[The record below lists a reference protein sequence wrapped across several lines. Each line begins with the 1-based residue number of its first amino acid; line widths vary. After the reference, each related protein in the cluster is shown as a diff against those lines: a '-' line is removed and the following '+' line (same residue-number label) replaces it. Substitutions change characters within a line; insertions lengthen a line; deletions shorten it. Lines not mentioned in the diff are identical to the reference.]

1 MKDTLH
7 PICLVIAG
15 LGFLFLLRDL
25 KQNRRESSLILLS
38 LVYLSSALSFAI
50 SITPIWIR
58 IDSTLGI
65 TNIAVPLAQSCVILV
80 LVFQTS
86 VLAHWALP
94 AQKARRQIRLFGV
107 TGVAVIV
114 GLFVLFALLTPA
126 VQRTSDFSTYYVH
139 NPAYKAYLSLYMAA
153 YTTAEVYLGVV
164 CWRHARQASN
174 VWVVRGLRTI
184 TTGAVVVMGYC
195 AIRIGG
201 ILGDSF
207 GFSVARYRDIA
218 WFCGDVGALL
228 TLIGYFL
235 PTLMG
240 RVEGLRS
247 WSRDHY
253 ALWRLE
259 PLWRALQAAAPT
271 IALMPAPS
279 QIQELVRFRSVSF
292 LLYRR
297 VTEIRD
303 GMIELRP
310 YLDPR
315 VRAKAETWHREHGLQ
330 DPDLAA
336 AVTAEQISQGI
347 SSLMRGQNFTEPAEY
362 ADARLSIAT
371 TEEDMQAQLRIAAH
385 FTPPVVSTPKSQPSA
400 RAASQMG
407 GEQ

>member
-1 MKDTLH
+1 MKDILH
-7 PICLVIAG
+7 PICLIIAG
-15 LGFLFLLRDL
+15 LGFLLLLRDL
-25 KQNRRESSLILLS
+25 KKNSRDAALILLS

-58 IDSTLGI
+58 IDSTLGV

-94 AQKARRQIRLFGV
+94 AQEARRRTRLFGLA
-107 TGVAVIV
+107 GLAVIV
-114 GLFVLFALLTPA
+114 GMFVLFAFLTPA
-126 VQRTSDFSTYYVH
+126 VQRTSDFATYYVH
-139 NPAYKAYLSLYMAA
+139 DPAYKAYLTLYMAA
-153 YTTAEVYLGVV
+153 YTAAEIYLGVV
-164 CWRHARQASN
+164 CWRHARHAGN

-184 TTGAVVVMGYC
+184 TVGAVVIMGYC

-207 GFSVARYRDIA
+207 GFSVARFKDIA

-235 PTLMG
+235 PTLMEQ
-240 RVEGLRS
+240 VEDARS
-247 WSRDHY
+247 WSRDQY

-259 PLWRALQAAAPT
+259 PLWRALHAVAPT
-271 IALMPAPS
+271 IALMSPPS
-279 QIQELVRFRSVSF
+279 QWQELVRFRSVRF

-310 YLDPR
+310 YLDPQ
-315 VRAKAETWHREHGLQ
+315 VRAIAETRLAGQGLQ

-336 AVTAEQISQGI
+336 AVTAEQISQAI
-347 SSLMRGQNFTEPAEY
+347 SSLTRGQDFTEPAEY

-371 TEEDMQAQLRIAAH
+371 TQEDMQAQLRIAAH
-385 FTPPVVSTPKSQPSA
+385 FAPPAVSTPTAQRPARSA
-400 RAASQMG
+400 SRAG
-407 GEQ
+407 DEQ

>member
-1 MKDTLH
+1 MKDILH
-7 PICLVIAG
+7 PICLIIAG
-15 LGFLFLLRDL
+15 LGFLLLLRDL
-25 KQNRRESSLILLS
+25 KKNSRDAALILLS

-58 IDSTLGI
+58 IDSTLGV

-94 AQKARRQIRLFGV
+94 TQEARRRTRLFGLA
-107 TGVAVIV
+107 GLAVIV
-114 GLFVLFALLTPA
+114 GMFILFAFLTPA
-126 VQRTSDFSTYYVH
+126 VQRTSDFATYYVH
-139 NPAYKAYLSLYMAA
+139 DPAYKAYLALYMAA
-153 YTTAEVYLGVV
+153 YTTAEIYLGVV
-164 CWRHARQASN
+164 CWRHARHAGN

-184 TTGAVVVMGYC
+184 TVGAVVIMGYC

-201 ILGDSF
+201 ILGESF
-207 GFSVARYRDIA
+207 GFSVARFKDIA

-235 PTLMG
+235 PTLME
-240 RVEGLRS
+240 RVDGVRT
-247 WSRDHY
+247 WTRRHY
-253 ALWRLE
+253 ALWRLG
-259 PLWRALQAAAPT
+259 PLWRALHAVAPT
-271 IALMPAPS
+271 IALMPPPS
-279 QIQELVRFRSVSF
+279 QMQELVRFRSVSF

-310 YLDPR
+310 YLDPQ
-315 VRAKAETWHREHGLQ
+315 VRAIAETRLAGQGLH

-336 AVTAEQISQGI
+336 AVTAEQISQAI
-347 SSLMRGQNFTEPAEY
+347 SSLTRGQDYTEPAEY

-371 TEEDMQAQLRIAAH
+371 TEADMQAQLRIAAH
-385 FTPPVVSTPKSQPSA
+385 FTPPAVSNPTAQHPARSA
-400 RAASQMG
+400 GRAG
-407 GEQ
+407 DE

>member
-1 MKDTLH
+1 MKDILH

-25 KQNRRESSLILLS
+25 KQNRRESSLVLLS

-58 IDSTLGI
+58 IDSVLGI

-94 AQKARRQIRLFGV
+94 PQKARRRTRLFGFV
-107 TGVAVIV
+107 GVGVIV

-126 VQRTSDFSTYYVH
+126 VQRTSDFATYYVH
-139 NPAYKAYLSLYMAA
+139 DPAYKAYLSLYMAA

-184 TTGAVVVMGYC
+184 TTGAVVIMGYC
-195 AIRIGG
+195 AIRISG

-207 GFSVARYRDIA
+207 GFSVARFKDIA

-240 RVEGLRS
+240 RVEGLRG

-279 QIQELVRFRSVSF
+279 QIRELVRFRSVSF

-310 YLDPR
+310 YLDPQ
-315 VRAKAETWHREHGLQ
+315 VRAKAENRLREQGLR

-347 SSLMRGQNFTEPAEY
+347 SSLRRDQDFAEPAEY

-385 FTPPVVSTPKSQPSA
+385 FTPPVVSTPISQPAA
-400 RAASQMG
+400 RAAGQTG